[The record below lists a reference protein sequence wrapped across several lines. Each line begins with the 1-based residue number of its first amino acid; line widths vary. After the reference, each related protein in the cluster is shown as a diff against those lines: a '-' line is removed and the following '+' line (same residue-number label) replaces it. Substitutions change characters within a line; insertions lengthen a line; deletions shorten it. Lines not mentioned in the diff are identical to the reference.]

1 MLSQR
6 TRYALRSLTMLAA
19 RAADGPQQ
27 IAAIAQA
34 QSVPRK
40 FLELILLDLK
50 RAGLVDSMRG
60 RTGGYRLA
68 RAPGDISFGEVIRH
82 IEGPLALVPCASASS
97 YAPCGDCIDEAACA
111 IRRAM
116 IMVREETARILD
128 AFTLEDAVRGE
139 ADAIAALQG
148 E

>member
-6 TRYALRSLTMLAA
+6 TRYALRSLIMLAD
-19 RAADGPQQ
+19 RAEQGPQQ
-27 IAAIAQA
+27 IAMIAEA

-50 RAGLVDSMRG
+50 RAGLVDSARG

-68 RAPGDISFGEVIRH
+68 RKPHEISFGEVIRLL
-82 IEGPLALVPCASASS
+82 EGPLALVPCASASS
-97 YAPCGDCIDEAACA
+97 YAPCGDCTDEATCA

-116 IMVREETARILD
+116 IQVREETARILD
-128 AFTLEDAVRGE
+128 DFTLEDAMRGE
-139 ADAIAALQG
+139 AHAQAAL
-148 E
+148 